1 MKLTGE
7 LKDKVENAESKEE
20 AKKILKDAGIELTD
34 TELDEVS
41 GGDDYYDHISGGT
54 PRVCPDPIYE
64 FGEYKSPL

>member
-34 TELDEVS
+34 TELDQVS
-41 GGDDYYDHISGGT
+41 GGVGEADRDGRAPLVPGEALKVFWEYET
-54 PRVCPDPIYE
+54 PH
-64 FGEYKSPL
+64 